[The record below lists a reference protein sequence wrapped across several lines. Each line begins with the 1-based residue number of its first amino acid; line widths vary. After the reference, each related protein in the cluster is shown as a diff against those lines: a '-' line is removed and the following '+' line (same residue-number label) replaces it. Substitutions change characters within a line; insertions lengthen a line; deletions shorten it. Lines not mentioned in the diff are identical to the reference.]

1 VAANDRFKTSA
12 RDMVLSMAV
21 LVAII
26 GAIVWLT
33 RGCEFSPSGPS
44 VDPAS
49 APTVDASKELNSA
62 ARRVVFP
69 VRSPV
74 VPGDWRSNSFNTSP
88 VGTGAQATTAVRV
101 GWITPPGHYL
111 RLSQSNAPVDLL
123 VVMEAGGD
131 VSPDSRGSVD
141 VAGTKWAKHLGKGSE
156 SSWVT
161 TVDGVQ
167 LLITGSG
174 TEDEFR
180 TLATAAQTAK
190 PVEKP

>member
-1 VAANDRFKTSA
+1 
-12 RDMVLSMAV
+12 MVLSMAV

-49 APTVDASKELNSA
+49 APTVDASKELTSA

-69 VRSPV
+69 VRAPV
-74 VPGDWRSNSFNTSP
+74 VPGDWRSNSFNTVP

-101 GWITPPGHYL
+101 GWITPPGRYL
-111 RLSQSNAPVDLL
+111 RLSQSNAPVDML
-123 VVMEAGGD
+123 VVMEAGGG
-131 VSPDSRGSVD
+131 VSADSRGSVD

-190 PVEKP
+190 PVERP

>member
-1 VAANDRFKTSA
+1 
-12 RDMVLSMAV
+12 MVISMVV
-21 LVAII
+21 LVVII
-26 GAIVWLT
+26 GSIVWLT
-33 RGCEFSPSGPS
+33 RGCEFSPSGPT

-49 APTVDASKELNSA
+49 APTVDAPKELTSA

-69 VRSPV
+69 IRVPV
-74 VPGDWRSNSFNTSP
+74 VPGDWRSNSFNTVP

-123 VVMEAGGD
+123 VVMEAGGG
-131 VSPDSRGSVD
+131 VSADSRGSVD
-141 VAGTKWAKHLGKGSE
+141 VAGTKWTKHQGKGSE

-161 TVDGVQ
+161 TVAGVQ

-180 TLATAAQTAK
+180 TLATAAQSAK
-190 PVEKP
+190 PVERP

>member
-1 VAANDRFKTSA
+1 
-12 RDMVLSMAV
+12 MVLSMAV

-49 APTVDASKELNSA
+49 APTVDASKELTSA
-62 ARRVVFP
+62 ARRVAFP
-69 VRSPV
+69 VRAPV
-74 VPGDWRSNSFNTSP
+74 VPADWRSNSFNTVP

-101 GWITPPGHYL
+101 GWITPPGRYL
-111 RLSQSNAPVDLL
+111 RLSQSNAPVDML
-123 VVMEAGGD
+123 VVMEAGGV
-131 VSPDSRGSVD
+131 VSADSRGSVE

-190 PVEKP
+190 PVERP